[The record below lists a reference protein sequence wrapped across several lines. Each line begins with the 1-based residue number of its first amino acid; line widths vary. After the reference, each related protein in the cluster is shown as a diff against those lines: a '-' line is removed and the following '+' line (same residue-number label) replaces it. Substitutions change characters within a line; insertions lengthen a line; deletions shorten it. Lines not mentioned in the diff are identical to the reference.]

1 MTNLTKKKRVN
12 ATNKSDI
19 KKKTMKVDKTLI
31 ELREQA
37 KKILLKTP
45 IGQEVAQVEAVAEAL
60 KMKCHQMT
68 KIKLLLIWDQ
78 CLLIGIV
85 SNFLFA

>member
-45 IGQEVAQVEAVAEAL
+45 IGQEVAQVEAL